1 MRQKL
6 ALALAALL
14 ILGGAGTVLGAQ
26 VLLRGREDAVT
37 IEEEILYG
45 DTEAAQGLRVTMET
59 ASDSFRY
66 LLRWDTAFSPGGAGA
81 ADTVFTAEPQE
92 TSWSSWDQEDELRV
106 EFDSPHLVYA
116 GPTADQY
123 FWDSQRRAN
132 RLYLP
137 AKDVA
142 GRTAPGEE
150 RTEVVDLAD
159 YYDVYPLH
167 LVMFYGEFFN
177 SNYRGVDQLTD
188 FFRIPVPQG
197 TMAEVTVLRN
207 EAGEIEDASC
217 TCEPDL
223 PAFTV
228 PVFTDT
234 YAYCCFDA
242 SQSDVDVSQIAGGC
256 GLFRLDYRLSYDVA
270 PYLTLEKVSTVL
282 PVEGAVKDVTA
293 RDGKLLVFSEE
304 AGTLWLSVLEEES
317 GAVLQRL
324 AVMPVTGGA
333 SLYDAAGMEGGILVR
348 LTGGAAAGVGAPA
361 EGLQV
366 GVPTDLSDEA
376 MAPFFSDGAEAD
388 LRWNSCAA
396 AFDGERLAVL
406 YPLSG
411 DVLPDLGLLVLSRD
425 GTPVFAA
432 KYRHGAHGEKALRY
446 PVCESWDAF
455 LWEDSFSSVLA
466 FS

>member
-1 MRQKL
+1 MRRTL
-6 ALALAALL
+6 ALLLAALL
-14 ILGGAGTVLGAQ
+14 TLGGAGTVLGAQ
-26 VLLRGREDAVT
+26 VVLRGREDAVT
-37 IEEEILYG
+37 IEEEVLYG
-45 DTEAAQGLRVTMET
+45 DTEVAQGLRVTLET

-66 LLRWDTAFSPGGAGA
+66 LLRWDTAFSPGGAGS
-81 ADTVFTAEPQE
+81 ADTVFSAQPQE
-92 TSWSSWDQEDELRV
+92 TSWSSWDREDELQM
-106 EFDSPHLVYA
+106 EFDSPHLILA

-150 RTEVVDLAD
+150 RTEVLDLAD

-167 LVMFYGEFFN
+167 LVLYYGAFFN

-217 TCEPDL
+217 DCEPNL

-228 PVFTDT
+228 PVFTET
-234 YAYCCFDA
+234 YAYCYFDA
-242 SQSDVDVSQIAGGC
+242 SQSDVDVSHIAGGY
-256 GLFRLDYRLSYDVA
+256 GLFRLDYRLSYDIA
-270 PYLTLEKVSTVL
+270 PWLTLEKVSTVL

-304 AGTLWLSVLEEES
+304 AGTLWMSVLEEES
-317 GAVLQRL
+317 GTVLQRL
-324 AVMPVTGGA
+324 AVMPVTGNT
-333 SLYDAAGMEGGILVR
+333 SLYKAADMEEGVLVR
-348 LTGGAAAGVGAPA
+348 LTGGETAVLEPA
-361 EGLQV
+361 SDGYQV
-366 GVPTDLSDEA
+366 AFTTDLSDEA

-388 LRWNSCAA
+388 LRWSSCAA

-411 DVLPDLGLLVLSRD
+411 DSLPDLGLLVLSRT

-446 PVCESWDAF
+446 PVYANRGAF
-455 LWEDSFSSVLA
+455 LGEDRFSSVLA